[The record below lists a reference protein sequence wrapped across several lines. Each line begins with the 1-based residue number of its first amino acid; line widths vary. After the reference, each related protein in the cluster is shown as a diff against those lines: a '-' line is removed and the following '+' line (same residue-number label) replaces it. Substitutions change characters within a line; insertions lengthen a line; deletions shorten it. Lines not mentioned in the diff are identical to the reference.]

1 MLNEFALN
9 DYLGSSAGL
18 FLAAKAGTN
27 YESHNHNDVGNFII
41 YVNGNPAIIDVG
53 VGKYTNV
60 TFSKERY
67 TIWSMQSQWHNTPT
81 INGVQQK
88 DGTHYFASNIT
99 HSSTEDTISFG
110 ADIAGAYP
118 KEAEVKSWIREID
131 FDGKANTV
139 KVSDKYELKKWVQPL
154 KVHFITNLKT
164 EKITGEVKLIGTDG
178 LSMEYNSK
186 LFNVVFD
193 HKVIDEDDI
202 ELRRVWGEGVNRITL
217 EEIEHEGETHSLSG
231 EFVTTFKIV

>member
-1 MLNEFALN
+1 MLNEFTLN
-9 DYLGSSAGL
+9 DYLGSSTGL

-27 YESHNHNDVGNFII
+27 HESHNHNDVGNFII

-139 KVSDKYELKKWVQPL
+139 KVSDKYELKKWVQPI

-202 ELRRVWGEGVNRITL
+202 QLRRVWGEGVNRITL

-231 EFVTTFKIV
+231 EFFTTFKIV

>member
-1 MLNEFALN
+1 M
-9 DYLGSSAGL
+9 
-18 FLAAKAGTN
+18 
-27 YESHNHNDVGNFII
+27 
-41 YVNGNPAIIDVG
+41 NGNPAIIDVG

-60 TFSKERY
+60 TFSKDRY

-99 HSSTEDTISFG
+99 YSSTEDTISFG

-164 EKITGEVKLIGTDG
+164 DKITGEVKLKGTDG
-178 LSMEYNSK
+178 LSMEYDSK
-186 LFNVVFD
+186 LFNVAFD

-217 EEIEHEGETHSLSG
+217 EEKEHEGETHSLSG
-231 EFVTTFKIV
+231 EFVTTFKIA